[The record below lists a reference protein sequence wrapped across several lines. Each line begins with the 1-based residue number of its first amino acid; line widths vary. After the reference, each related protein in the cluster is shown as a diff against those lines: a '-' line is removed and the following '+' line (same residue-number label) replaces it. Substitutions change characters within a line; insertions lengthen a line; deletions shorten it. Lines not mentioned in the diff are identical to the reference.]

1 MIHDAA
7 ATNQQTNSCLGRV
20 FALILTSQDAGW
32 DMLVMLSCSKVA
44 SNVLMLGSMD
54 KELSTPFSHS
64 QTY

>member
-1 MIHDAA
+1 MERHKFGTLAD
-7 ATNQQTNSCLGRV
+7 SP
-20 FALILTSQDAGW
+20 ILTSQDAGW